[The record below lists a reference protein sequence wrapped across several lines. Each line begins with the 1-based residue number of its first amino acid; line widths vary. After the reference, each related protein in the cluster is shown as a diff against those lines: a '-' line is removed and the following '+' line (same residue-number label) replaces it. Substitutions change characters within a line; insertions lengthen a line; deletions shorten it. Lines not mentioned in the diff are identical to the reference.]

1 MASTIN
7 NQFNTTFEDI
17 IKDILALDNV
27 MFSVR
32 SLVQCVNCAYG
43 NEFALAD

>member
-7 NQFNTTFEDI
+7 NQFNTTFENI

-32 SLVQCVNCAYG
+32 SPWSSV
-43 NEFALAD
+43 